1 MARFSPDV
9 CTRSGARPVS
19 RSSLPPLAA
28 SPAPC
33 SDRPTSTQPVNRPSA
48 FHSLSPCRSSTSV
61 AILLSLTGRDGR
73 ARRTGDADGGR
84 AGLGGSG
91 RPAGR
96 ARAEPAYPTRQDGAP
111 GGNRARYQVVDQ
123 SRRCMPVP
131 RRFPRRIATISV
143 HTSPL
148 EQPGT
153 GDAGG
158 LNVYVVEVA
167 KRLAGRGVEVEIFT
181 RAVSPDTPPVAELV
195 PGVLVRHVPAGPF
208 EELDKADLPAQL
220 CQFTFEVLR
229 AEAAHDPGRYDL
241 VHAHYWLSGQVG
253 LVARQRWGVPLV
265 QSMHTLG
272 RVKNAALARGDA
284 AEPEMRLRGETE
296 VVSTADRLVANTD
309 EEAHQLVGL
318 YGADPGKVWTVN
330 PAVALAVFRP
340 GAPPEARRRL
350 GLPAEGTVVVF
361 AGRVQP
367 LKAPDLVLRAAA
379 QLIRDDPSL
388 ARTLPLAFVG
398 GPSGTGRADPDGLI
412 ELAQQL
418 GLAGL
423 VRLEPPCPQR
433 ELADWY
439 RAATVVMVPSYSES
453 FGLVAVEAQA
463 CGTPVIAAAVGGLRT
478 AVKHGESGLLVND
491 HDPASYA
498 RALRELISSPA
509 RREQLS
515 RGAVAHASRF
525 GWSRTLDPLVGGFPR
540 GVRSRSAH
548 EGSAPASFTRALP

>member
-1 MARFSPDV
+1 M
-9 CTRSGARPVS
+9 
-19 RSSLPPLAA
+19 
-28 SPAPC
+28 
-33 SDRPTSTQPVNRPSA
+33 
-48 FHSLSPCRSSTSV
+48 
-61 AILLSLTGRDGR
+61 
-73 ARRTGDADGGR
+73 
-84 AGLGGSG
+84 
-91 RPAGR
+91 
-96 ARAEPAYPTRQDGAP
+96 
-111 GGNRARYQVVDQ
+111 
-123 SRRCMPVP
+123 P

-181 RAVSPDTPPVAELV
+181 RAVSRDAPPEAELV

-220 CQFTFEVLR
+220 CHFTFEVLR
-229 AEAAHDPGRYDL
+229 AEAVHAPGRYDL

-272 RVKNAALARGDA
+272 RVKNAALARGDQ
-284 AEPEMRLRGETE
+284 AEPEARLRGETE
-296 VVSTADRLVANTD
+296 VVATADRLVANTD

-318 YGADPGKVWTVN
+318 YGADPARVWTVN
-330 PAVALAVFRP
+330 PGVDLSVFRP
-340 GAPPEARRRL
+340 GPAAAARRRL
-350 GLPAEGTVVVF
+350 GLPADGVVVVF

-367 LKAPDLVLRAAA
+367 LKAPDLVLHAAA
-379 QLIRDDPSL
+379 ELVRGDPSL
-388 ARTLPLAFVG
+388 ARKLRLVFVG
-398 GPSGTGRADPDGLI
+398 GPSGTGRADPDGLT
-412 ELAQQL
+412 ELARGL
-418 GLAGL
+418 GIAGL
-423 VRLEPPCPQR
+423 VRLEPPCPQA

-478 AVKHGESGLLVND
+478 AVRHGESGLLVAD
-491 HDPASYA
+491 HNPASYA
-498 RALRELISSPA
+498 RALRELISTPG
-509 RREQLS
+509 RREALS
-515 RGAVAHASRF
+515 AGGVVHASRF
-525 GWSRTLDPLVGGFPR
+525 GWSRTVDRLL
-540 GVRSRSAH
+540 GVYAAAMSN
-548 EGSAPASFTRALP
+548 APAPALPF